1 MKPAVLDYPR
11 SDNLGDYVQ
20 TIAAKMMLS
29 EVPISIDRE
38 KLNSYSETPVCLIM
52 NGWFM
57 ENPKNWPPS
66 TRITPLF
73 VSFHINPTVAK
84 QMTSTASIAYMKRYE
99 PIGCRDL
106 YTTELLISKGIKAY
120 FSGCLTLTLKRDFF
134 LKDTNQPKSILVIS
148 VLERLNPK
156 RVKWKNNGNLVHL
169 GSQLLKYPFKN
180 IKYQRAMRRVNRFL
194 MTQPESVIKRSQI
207 ISNPNISPAQKETL
221 AMEQLQAI
229 ASAKLVITSRI
240 HSALPAIAMG
250 IPVLFLSDGLSH
262 INQSSRIKGLESF
275 LRMEKTKGLKNLK
288 LEHIPK
294 PKIGK
299 EIVATLEKV
308 VRTKFQ

>member
-1 MKPAVLDYPR
+1 MKPAVLDYPK

-29 EVPISIDRE
+29 EDPISIDRE
-38 KLNSYSETPVCLIM
+38 KLNSYSGTPACLIM

-66 TRITPLF
+66 TQITPLF

-84 QMTSTASIAYMKRYE
+84 QMTSPASIAYMKRHE

-120 FSGCLTLTLKRDFF
+120 FSGCLTLTLNRENF
-134 LKDTNQPKSILVIS
+134 LKNTNQPKSILVIS
-148 VLERLNPK
+148 VLERLKPK
-156 RVKWKNNGNLVHL
+156 RVKWKNKDNLVLL
-169 GSQLLKYPFKN
+169 GSQWLKYPFKN
-180 IKYQRAMRRVNRFL
+180 VKYKRAMRRVDRFL
-194 MTQPESVIKRSQI
+194 VTQPETVIKRSQI
-207 ISNPNISPAQKETL
+207 ISNPNIPPAQKETL
-221 AMEQLQAI
+221 AMDQLRAI

-262 INQSSRIKGLESF
+262 INQSSRLKGMESF

-294 PKIGK
+294 PKIEK
-299 EIVATLEKV
+299 EIVATLEKA
-308 VRTKFQ
+308 VRTRFQ